1 MDVVRKLQEAQ
12 HNLDL
17 MRKEETRGIGERRFA
32 DYHSAFL
39 SASSSVIDG
48 VEKQG
53 DAAIAAKFKAW
64 KDALTSEQKDL
75 CDFMRK
81 DRNQVVHGSGS
92 RRSVKVEKS
101 PVLGSYEDPAGGG
114 TVQVFSAPQTLG
126 YPPPLPIIEKHEHTV
141 NIGGV
146 DRKVLEACS
155 DYLDLLR
162 KMVDHCSNATGSPR

>member
-1 MDVVRKLQEAQ
+1 
-12 HNLDL
+12 

-81 DRNQVVHGSGS
+81 DRNQEVHGSGS

-101 PVLGSYEDPAGGG
+101 PVLGSYE
-114 TVQVFSAPQTLG
+114 
-126 YPPPLPIIEKHEHTV
+126 
-141 NIGGV
+141 
-146 DRKVLEACS
+146 
-155 DYLDLLR
+155 
-162 KMVDHCSNATGSPR
+162 